1 MADQPIYDRLRTDAP
16 MLGGRIYPRILPQH
30 VVYPAAVYTRV
41 SAPRTHLMS
50 GPPLIEA
57 TLQVDVYGHRND
69 GAVAF
74 QAVVDEVESAL
85 DRYKSAT
92 TTPPILASYIDNE
105 RDDYE
110 DETQLYRKSYDLR
123 TWYEG

>member
-16 MLGGRIYPRILPQH
+16 MLGGRIYPRILPDK
-30 VVYPAAVYTRV
+30 VAYPAAVYSRV
-41 SAPRTHLMS
+41 SAPRTHVMK
-50 GPPLIEA
+50 GAPLIEA
-57 TLQVDVYGHRND
+57 TVQIDVYGEAEK
-69 GAVAF
+69 GAPAF
-74 QAVVDEVESAL
+74 QSVVDEVEAAL

-92 TTPPILASYIDNE
+92 TTPPILASYIDNA

-110 DETQLYRKSYDLR
+110 DETGLYRKSYDLR